1 MEREYFNHAEVEE
14 KLGYIF
20 KKKEL
25 LEQAF
30 TRSSYA
36 EENFGAH
43 DNEVLE
49 FIGDT
54 VIGNVVVKK
63 LIKRYQRSYKY
74 AKETASGFEFWEF
87 FGCEYDEGE
96 LSKLKIGLVQRSS
109 LAAATDR
116 LELGQYLRMGKGDIA
131 NKVGEQASVKE
142 DLLEAIVGAV
152 AIDSDWDS
160 ELLEALVVR
169 LINIDKIFEE
179 GNEDEE
185 DYEQALQKWSRHY
198 RGHFSKFEE
207 VSPINDFKYGV
218 KVNLGRAMLDYD
230 AYGYGNTE
238 KGARRMA
245 SRRALDFIAQ
255 TEAMAKAVFDAVGEP
270 DHNKAINQLQ
280 ELYQKKIIPEPKY
293 TFEKCGVSD
302 SGNPIWSCECSIEG
316 FYESCGGYECDS
328 KKEAKKHIAYDALAY
343 LVGIDISRIF
353 LEHGEITEKIIEEN
367 INLKEEN

>member
-1 MEREYFNHAEVEE
+1 MNIQNFNHAEVEE
-14 KLGYIF
+14 KIGYTF

-169 LINIDKIFEE
+169 LIDIDKIFEE

-198 RGHFSKFEE
+198 RGHFSEFED
-207 VSPINDFKYGV
+207 VPPINDFKYGV
-218 KVNLGRAMLDYD
+218 KVNLGIGMLNHD

-238 KGARRMA
+238 RGARRMA
-245 SRRALDFIAQ
+245 SKRALDFIL
-255 TEAMAKAVFDAVGEP
+255 EVESMAKTVFDTIGEP
-270 DHNKAINQLQ
+270 NLDQSVNQLQ
-280 ELYQKKIIPEPKY
+280 ELYQKKIISEPKY
-293 TFEKCGVSD
+293 TFTKCGVSD
-302 SGNPIWSCECSIEG
+302 SGNTIWTCECSIEG
-316 FYESCGGYECDS
+316 FYESGVGYECSS
-328 KKEAKKHIAYDALAY
+328 KKEAKKLIAYDALGY
-343 LVGIDISRIF
+343 LVGTNFKTIF
-353 LEHGEITEKIIEEN
+353 LKYGKITEKN
-367 INLKEEN
+367 KNSKEEN